1 MPTTARNVFDL
12 PTSTHGSSAIIPG
25 NQKWTFG
32 DRIVATQWVGCL
44 HVPGCRANTLR
55 QFELVDLDLIVAR
68 FQSVQHLSI

>member
-1 MPTTARNVFDL
+1 MEAVLSFQAIKRRL
-12 PTSTHGSSAIIPG
+12 SAIG
-25 NQKWTFG
+25 LLL
-32 DRIVATQWVGCL
+32 RSWVGCL